1 MCVCVQS
8 RRESLLMKAEERVAR
23 YEAWKRSGQKGGRSH
38 VLGFGSATPRD
49 ICQSYER
56 PRRSSSHSAL
66 VRRSPN
72 GSDSDYSFRPQ
83 RRAISACSTVRR
95 HCCVD
100 LNRTGRSSLTD
111 STPTPNPGL
120 PLPLAVGAHLSAP
133 PWGLGSAKG
142 CAPFLFAPLL
152 CCCEEEKERF
162 RGDGVRCK
170 CSG

>member
-1 MCVCVQS
+1 M
-8 RRESLLMKAEERVAR
+8 AR

-38 VLGFGSATPRD
+38 VLGFGSATPRE

-66 VRRSPN
+66 MRRSPN

-111 STPTPNPGL
+111 NTPTPTLGL
-120 PLPLAVGAHLSAP
+120 PLPLAVGADLLCSSLGSWVVKGMQLAGCGRFPFAP
-133 PWGLGSAKG
+133 SCVLEKRRRGLGVA
-142 CAPFLFAPLL
+142 
-152 CCCEEEKERF
+152 
-162 RGDGVRCK
+162 
-170 CSG
+170 